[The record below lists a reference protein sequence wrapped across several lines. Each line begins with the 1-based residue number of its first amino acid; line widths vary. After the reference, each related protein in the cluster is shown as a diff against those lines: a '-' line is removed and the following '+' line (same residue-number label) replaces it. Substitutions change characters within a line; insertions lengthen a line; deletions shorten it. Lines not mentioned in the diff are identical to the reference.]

1 MFVTHHIALLQCSFF
16 LCGLT
21 SSISACC
28 NGLVVTV
35 DGSSS
40 DVVRDCSKVSGSLA
54 NLTCSSLQD
63 VLLSVS
69 ENITLS
75 GGGSEDLIS
84 CVEVRLLPGHCVLTQ
99 TITVV
104 GQNLK
109 LLGEVL
115 VSKCTFR
122 NNTSDPNSVAV
133 QSTSDLF
140 QRFAF
145 TGCGGGCAFTIS
157 PSTSLTAVVEN
168 STVEGNFAHSF
179 GGGLYVGF
187 DGNLNHTVT
196 VNGVRLVKN
205 KCPGAAGGLEIGFV
219 QVVLIE
225 NRASFV
231 AGTYF
236 FPPGLHYYDSVMFP

>member
-84 CVEVRLLPGHCVLTQ
+84 CVEVRLLPGHYALTQ

-109 LLGEVL
+109 LLGDQKGGIIVSFNFSDRFDPTVTNSPFYVLSLQDTNMVEIRGISFQESPGIITTVNVDSVL
-115 VSKCTFR
+115 VEDCSFR
-122 NNTSDPNSVAV
+122 
-133 QSTSDLF
+133 
-140 QRFAF
+140 
-145 TGCGGGCAFTIS
+145 CA
-157 PSTSLTAVVEN
+157 
-168 STVEGNFAHSF
+168 
-179 GGGLYVGF
+179 
-187 DGNLNHTVT
+187 
-196 VNGVRLVKN
+196 
-205 KCPGAAGGLEIGFV
+205 
-219 QVVLIE
+219 
-225 NRASFV
+225 
-231 AGTYF
+231 
-236 FPPGLHYYDSVMFP
+236 